1 MSFRLTLEKGTLPQ
15 GILAVRRLS
24 ELDEEQ
30 LMTDI
35 ASLGE
40 SQTRGRIESGGPAPD
55 GTDWKPNIAGTAIL
69 RQTGRNLLDSIAS
82 YSTGREAVWG
92 ASWEFAH
99 VHQEGATI
107 VPKNAE
113 ALSFRLPGNKWATVQ
128 KVTIPK
134 REFVGISSDDARE
147 IEDLVTD
154 TLGRLT

>member
-1 MSFRLTLEKGTLPQ
+1 
-15 GILAVRRLS
+15 
-24 ELDEEQ
+24 
-30 LMTDI
+30 
-35 ASLGE
+35 
-40 SQTRGRIESGGPAPD
+40 
-55 GTDWKPNIAGTAIL
+55 
-69 RQTGRNLLDSIAS
+69 
-82 YSTGREAVWG
+82 
-92 ASWEFAH
+92 